1 MGDHREI
8 HGSWVFGVE
17 AEQHVSSF
25 DDVPERAGQY
35 FRLHSYWPRC
45 RLMCLVYIRCL
56 FCEASRTSS
65 IGCFVC
71 DLHRFSIKLNGSVKH
86 WKTWYAYFKYTTRM
100 GYVPPPRRLR
110 YRTNLFVIVGL
121 VQRIDD
127 VLLRHNCILEF
138 GVQSELGFQNII
150 AYNLLFGVKNEL
162 IFPRRVF
169 PSRRDAAKF
178 RCLLRNL
185 HGLAIGEWHM
195 YAGSS
200 TSESG
205 WAQIFTKRWKL
216 ERL

>member
-1 MGDHREI
+1 MTYQSAQPSLI
-8 HGSWVFGVE
+8 
-17 AEQHVSSF
+17 
-25 DDVPERAGQY
+25 GQ
-35 FRLHSYWPRC
+35 RW

-56 FCEASRTSS
+56 FCEASGTSS

-127 VLLRHNCILEF
+127 VLLRHNVSWSC
-138 GVQSELGFQNII
+138 VQSELKSRNII
-150 AYNLLFGVKNEL
+150 VYNLFGVKNEL

-185 HGLAIGEWHM
+185 HVRDWRFVGV
-195 YAGSS
+195 
-200 TSESG
+200 
-205 WAQIFTKRWKL
+205 
-216 ERL
+216 